1 MTFSISD
8 FLAAFKV
15 IKALLPPKAVEILKM
30 ISKKDIGQYITK
42 DKSLAIWGGE
52 DNYEFSFVP
61 EAKQVTS
68 KPLAAN
74 AGDDEQFADVDKKV
88 SKGVRVGDTD
98 TIARTPPTTE
108 QISSGIRLWG
118 VFLVTWLHPEGVGPS
133 VPWSPN
139 CFFRNLTRATLRRS
153 LHN

>member
-1 MTFSISD
+1 MTFSISP

-88 SKGVRVGDTD
+88 S
-98 TIARTPPTTE
+98 
-108 QISSGIRLWG
+108 
-118 VFLVTWLHPEGVGPS
+118 
-133 VPWSPN
+133 
-139 CFFRNLTRATLRRS
+139 
-153 LHN
+153 